1 MSEITLIMLFIILV
15 AFSILSYFHIK
26 KVKTMIGRI
35 KNGKIQDKQLSRF
48 MIKAKAS
55 SKCKFIVYAWL
66 KTSLIHVFIA
76 TIVVL
81 AMDFFIG
88 QNELELIRSLIVFL
102 FIFAIITFIGVVS
115 ANSIWN
121 LSQ

>member
-1 MSEITLIMLFIILV
+1 
-15 AFSILSYFHIK
+15 
-26 KVKTMIGRI
+26 MIH
-35 KNGKIQDKQLSRF
+35 
-48 MIKAKAS
+48 AKAS
-55 SKCKFIVYAWL
+55 TKCKFIVYAWL